1 LESKERGQLKAQNN
15 YYYLNFVFTFS
26 PIKKTD
32 MNILELIKKRY
43 TAKKY
48 NTDKAIPQEK
58 IEDLKEI
65 LRLTPSSINIQPW
78 KFTFVQNPEIKAKL
92 ASVSMHNAEK
102 INQAQLLI
110 VFSVV
115 DDLDAFQKVVDNEFS
130 QARRDWYNQIKASM
144 PEADLK
150 IWLSKQVY
158 IALGVGLTASI
169 ALGLDSTAME
179 GIETDKYKAI
189 LNMATYKPLFAMA
202 VGYGAEEDSNRI
214 EVTPKSRRLLENVI
228 ETI

>member
-1 LESKERGQLKAQNN
+1 
-15 YYYLNFVFTFS
+15 
-26 PIKKTD
+26 
-32 MNILELIKKRY
+32 MNILELIQKRY
-43 TAKKY
+43 SVKKY
-48 NTDKAIPQEK
+48 NSDKAIPQEK

-78 KFTFVQNPEIKAKL
+78 KFTFVQNPEIKAQL
-92 ASVSMHNAEK
+92 ASVSMHNTEK
-102 INQAQLLI
+102 INQAKLLV
-110 VFSVV
+110 VFSVA
-115 DDLDAFQKVVDNEFS
+115 DDLDAFQKVVDNELP

-169 ALGLDSTAME
+169 SLGLDSTAME
-179 GIETDKYKAI
+179 GIESDKYMEI
-189 LNMATYKPLFAMA
+189 LKMSVYKPLFAMA
-202 VGYGAEEDSNRI
+202 VGYGSDDDFNRI
-214 EVTPKSRRLLENVI
+214 ELTPKSRRPLENVI

>member
-1 LESKERGQLKAQNN
+1 
-15 YYYLNFVFTFS
+15 
-26 PIKKTD
+26 
-32 MNILELIKKRY
+32 MNILDLIQKRY

-48 NTDKAIPQEK
+48 NADKVLPQEK
-58 IEDLKEI
+58 IEELKEI

-92 ASVSMHNAEK
+92 ASVSMHNEEK

-110 VFSVV
+110 VFSVA
-115 DDLDAFQKVVDNEFS
+115 DDLDAFQKVVDNELGE
-130 QARRDWYNQIKASM
+130 ARRNWYNQMKASM

-150 IWLSKQVY
+150 IWLAKQVY
-158 IALGVGLTASI
+158 IALGVGLTASV
-169 ALGLDSTAME
+169 AMGLDSTAME

-189 LNMATYKPLFAMA
+189 LNMTTYKPLFAMA

-214 EVTPKSRRLLENVI
+214 EVTPKSRRLQENVI
-228 ETI
+228 EII

>member
-1 LESKERGQLKAQNN
+1 
-15 YYYLNFVFTFS
+15 
-26 PIKKTD
+26 
-32 MNILELIKKRY
+32 MNILDLIQKRY

-48 NTDKAIPQEK
+48 NADKAIPQEK

-78 KFTFVQNPEIKAKL
+78 KFTFVQNPEMKAKL
-92 ASVSMHNAEK
+92 ASVSLHNEEK
-102 INQAQLLI
+102 INQAKLLV

-115 DDLDAFQKVVDNEFS
+115 DDLDAFQKVVDNEFP
-130 QARRDWYNQIKASM
+130 QARKDWYNQIKASM

-158 IALGVGLTASI
+158 IALGVGLTASA
-169 ALGLDSTAME
+169 ALGLDSTPME
-179 GIETDKYKAI
+179 GIETDKYRTI
-189 LNMATYKPLFAMA
+189 LNMKAYKPLFAMA
-202 VGYGAEEDSNRI
+202 VGYGSEDDFNRI
-214 EVTPKSRRLLENVI
+214 EVTPKTRRSLENVI

>member
-1 LESKERGQLKAQNN
+1 
-15 YYYLNFVFTFS
+15 
-26 PIKKTD
+26 
-32 MNILELIKKRY
+32 MNILELIQKRY

-48 NTDKAIPQEK
+48 NADKAIPQEK

-92 ASVSMHNAEK
+92 ASVSMHNEEK
-102 INQAQLLI
+102 INQAKLLV

-115 DDLDAFQKVVDNEFS
+115 DDLDAFQKVVDNEFP
-130 QARRDWYNQIKASM
+130 QARRDWYNQIKANK

-150 IWLSKQVY
+150 IWFSNQVY
-158 IALGVGLTASI
+158 IALGVGLTASV
-169 ALGLDSTAME
+169 ALGLDSTPME
-179 GIETDKYKAI
+179 GIETDKYSAI
-189 LNMATYKPLFAMA
+189 LNMTAYKPLFAMA
-202 VGYGAEEDSNRI
+202 VGYGSEDDFNRI
-214 EVTPKSRRLLENVI
+214 EVTPKTRRSLENVI

>member
-1 LESKERGQLKAQNN
+1 
-15 YYYLNFVFTFS
+15 
-26 PIKKTD
+26 
-32 MNILELIKKRY
+32 MNILELIQKRY
-43 TAKKY
+43 SAKKY
-48 NTDKAIPQEK
+48 NSDKAIPQEK
-58 IEDLKEI
+58 IEDLKAI

-92 ASVSMHNAEK
+92 ASVSMHNTEK
-102 INQAQLLI
+102 INQAKLLV
-110 VFSVV
+110 VFSVA
-115 DDLDAFQKVVDNEFS
+115 DDLDDFQKVVDKELP

-179 GIETDKYKAI
+179 GIESDKYIDI
-189 LNMATYKPLFAMA
+189 LNMTAYKPLFAMA
-202 VGYGAEEDSNRI
+202 VGYGSEDDFNRI
-214 EVTPKSRRLLENVI
+214 EATPKSRRAQESVI

>member
-1 LESKERGQLKAQNN
+1 
-15 YYYLNFVFTFS
+15 
-26 PIKKTD
+26 

-43 TAKKY
+43 STKKY
-48 NTDKAIPQEK
+48 NADKTIPQEK

-92 ASVSMHNAEK
+92 AAVSKHNEEK
-102 INQAQLLI
+102 VNQAKLLV
-110 VFSVV
+110 VFSVA
-115 DDLDAFQKVVDNEFS
+115 DDLDAFQKIVDTELP
-130 QARRDWYNQIKASM
+130 QARRDWYNQIKASK

-150 IWLSKQVY
+150 VWLSQQVY

-179 GIETDKYKAI
+179 GIESDKYMDI
-189 LNMATYKPLFAMA
+189 LNMSAYKPLFAMA
-202 VGYGAEEDSNRI
+202 VGYASEDDFNRI
-214 EVTPKSRRLLENVI
+214 EVSPKSRRPQESVI

>member
-1 LESKERGQLKAQNN
+1 
-15 YYYLNFVFTFS
+15 
-26 PIKKTD
+26 
-32 MNILELIKKRY
+32 MNILELIQKRY

-48 NTDKAIPQEK
+48 NADKAIPQGK

-78 KFTFVQNPEIKAKL
+78 KFTFVQNPEMKAKL
-92 ASVSMHNAEK
+92 ASVSMHNEEK
-102 INQAQLLI
+102 INQAKLLV

-115 DDLDAFQKVVDNEFS
+115 DDLDAFQKVVDNEFP
-130 QARRDWYNQIKASM
+130 QARRDWYNQIKASK

-158 IALGVGLTASI
+158 IALGVGLTASV
-169 ALGLDSTAME
+169 ALGLDSTPME
-179 GIETDKYKAI
+179 GIETDKYSAI
-189 LNMATYKPLFAMA
+189 LNMTAYKPLFAMA
-202 VGYGAEEDSNRI
+202 VGYGSEDDFNRI
-214 EVTPKSRRLLENVI
+214 EVTPKTRRSLEHVI

>member
-1 LESKERGQLKAQNN
+1 
-15 YYYLNFVFTFS
+15 
-26 PIKKTD
+26 
-32 MNILELIKKRY
+32 MNILELIEKRY

-48 NTDKAIPQEK
+48 NTDKVLPQEK

-92 ASVSMHNAEK
+92 ASVSMHNTEK

-110 VFSVV
+110 VFSVA
-115 DDLDAFQKVVDNEFS
+115 DDLDAFQKVVNEFPP
-130 QARRDWYNQIKASM
+130 ARRDWYNQIKANT
-144 PEADLK
+144 PETDLK

-158 IALGVGLTASI
+158 IALGVGLTACI

-179 GIETDKYKAI
+179 GIETDKYQDI
-189 LNMATYKPLFAMA
+189 LNMTAYKPLFAMA
-202 VGYGAEEDSNRI
+202 VGYGSEDDFNRI
-214 EVTPKSRRLLENVI
+214 EISPKLRRSQESVI

>member
-1 LESKERGQLKAQNN
+1 
-15 YYYLNFVFTFS
+15 
-26 PIKKTD
+26 
-32 MNILELIKKRY
+32 MNILDLIQKRY

-48 NTDKAIPQEK
+48 NADIVLPQEK
-58 IEDLKEI
+58 IEDLKEV

-92 ASVSMHNAEK
+92 ASVSMHNGEK

-110 VFSVV
+110 VFSVA
-115 DDLDAFQKVVDNEFS
+115 DDLDAFQKVVDNELGE
-130 QARRDWYNQIKASM
+130 ARRNWYNQMKASM

-150 IWLSKQVY
+150 IWLAKQVY
-158 IALGVGLTASI
+158 IALGVGLTAS
-169 ALGLDSTAME
+169 AAMGLDSTAME
-179 GIETDKYKAI
+179 GIETDKYRTI
-189 LNMATYKPLFAMA
+189 LNMTTYKPLFAMA

-214 EVTPKSRRLLENVI
+214 ELTPKSRRLQENVI

>member
-1 LESKERGQLKAQNN
+1 
-15 YYYLNFVFTFS
+15 
-26 PIKKTD
+26 

-48 NTDKAIPQEK
+48 NADKAIPQEK
-58 IEDLKEI
+58 IEDLKEV

-92 ASVSMHNAEK
+92 ASVSMHNEEK
-102 INQAQLLI
+102 INQAQLLV
-110 VFSVV
+110 VFSVA
-115 DDLDAFQKVVDNEFS
+115 DDLDAFQKVVDNELP
-130 QARRDWYNQIKASM
+130 QARRDWYNQMKASM

-158 IALGVGLTASI
+158 IALGVGLTASV

-179 GIETDKYKAI
+179 GIESDKYRDI
-189 LNMATYKPLFAMA
+189 LSMAAYKPLFAMA
-202 VGYGAEEDSNRI
+202 VGYGSEDDFNRI
-214 EVTPKSRRLLENVI
+214 EVTPKSRRLQESVI

>member
-1 LESKERGQLKAQNN
+1 
-15 YYYLNFVFTFS
+15 
-26 PIKKTD
+26 
-32 MNILELIKKRY
+32 MNILDLIQKRY

-48 NTDKAIPQEK
+48 NADKAIPQEK

-92 ASVSMHNAEK
+92 ASVSLHNEEK
-102 INQAQLLI
+102 INQAKLLV

-115 DDLDAFQKVVDNEFS
+115 DDLDAFQKVVDNEFP
-130 QARRDWYNQIKASM
+130 QARKDWYDQIKASM

-158 IALGVGLTASI
+158 IALGVGLTASA
-169 ALGLDSTAME
+169 ALGLDSTPME
-179 GIETDKYKAI
+179 GIETDKYRSI
-189 LNMATYKPLFAMA
+189 LNMKAYKPLFAMA
-202 VGYGAEEDSNRI
+202 VGYGSEDDFNRI
-214 EVTPKSRRLLENVI
+214 EVTPKTRRSLENVI